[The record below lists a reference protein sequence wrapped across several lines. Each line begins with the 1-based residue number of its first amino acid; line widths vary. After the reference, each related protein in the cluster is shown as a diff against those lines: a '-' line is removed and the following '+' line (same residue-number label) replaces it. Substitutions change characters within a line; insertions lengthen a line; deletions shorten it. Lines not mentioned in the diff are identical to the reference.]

1 MNSSQFLKECH
12 WILDSLLLLKAV
24 ALEFK
29 QTIMYVDSATDNY
42 TTSWLTVC
50 RCTTP
55 SIHAVCYTWA
65 GTLPMTYKGH
75 AAVANCRSQ
84 RCKEGHLSGWPVMKL
99 PECCW
104 LSVLD
109 RCSMSRVK
117 DTSGGL
123 LVTGNAFGWS
133 ASWHWS
139 LLLAAP
145 WSRFMHLASL
155 YQTDAEGFW
164 VQQWYRR
171 SNASEFNNDIE
182 GQTFYWQ
189 FRMTVWIMV
198 HIIYSIISDTEEDD

>member
-1 MNSSQFLKECH
+1 MS
-12 WILDSLLLLKAV
+12 ILRQITIRHLGWLYAAAQRLLYTLFVTREPAHCQWRIKATPPLLIAV
-24 ALEFK
+24 AK
-29 QTIMYVDSATDNY
+29 DVKRVT
-42 TTSWLTVC
+42 C
-50 RCTTP
+50 
-55 SIHAVCYTWA
+55 
-65 GTLPMTYKGH
+65 
-75 AAVANCRSQ
+75 
-84 RCKEGHLSGWPVMKL
+84 PVMKL

-104 LSVLD
+104 LSVLN
-109 RCSMSRVK
+109 RCSMSRAK

-139 LLLAAP
+139 SLLAAP

-198 HIIYSIISDTEEDD
+198 HIIYSIISDTEADD